1 MWGSKLSALLS
12 AISLT
17 GVPATEV
24 EVATVDS
31 NVKQVAIIGAG
42 AGGSSAAYYLQ
53 QYAEAEG
60 LPVNITVFEKTNHIG
75 GRTLTVEAY
84 DNPLEQVE
92 LGASIFI
99 EANHILYNASHR
111 FGLPL
116 KEPESGSDGFLG
128 IWDGEKFVYTQDDS
142 SWQWWNLAKLFWKY
156 GLAPY
161 KAQKLV
167 QSTVDTFLKL
177 YEAPHF
183 PFRSLTQRAF
193 ELDLLKATS
202 VTGEQFL
209 ANNEIGE
216 LFSQHIIQAATRVNY
231 ASNLKYIHGLETM
244 VSMAPEGAKQV
255 IGGNWQIFETMLRH
269 SNATVNRNTRV
280 ASIELKSGPASS
292 KYLLSTQNT
301 NSEVVADAEQ
311 YPVAFD
317 NVVIASPWQYSDI
330 SVADD
335 LFQHKIDE
343 IPYTKLH
350 VTLFASPFRLSPE
363 YFGLASG
370 SKAPDTVLTTLTL
383 DEEAKTGA
391 EGAGKA
397 GFYSIST
404 LRIAT
409 NPNTLKDE
417 FIYKIFS
424 PNKVTAEFLSE
435 LLGVKVPES
444 IVPEKTAESS
454 QSTVDPI
461 SWYHPHVFNSY
472 PIEYPRVTFQDP
484 ILRDGLYYLSGIES
498 FISCMETSALMGM
511 NIAKLI
517 AEDFVSFAKSAQ
529 EEGEKFEKVD
539 MDEAQEVLGQTDE
552 EATTP
557 DEL

>member
-1 MWGSKLSALLS
+1 MWGSKLSAVLS
-12 AISLT
+12 ALSLTGT
-17 GVPATEV
+17 GVPATETEV
-24 EVATVDS
+24 EIVAFDS
-31 NVKQVAIIGAG
+31 SVKQVAIIGAG
-42 AGGSSAAYYLQ
+42 AGGSAAAYYLQ
-53 QYAEAEG
+53 QYAEADGIE
-60 LPVNITVFEKTNHIG
+60 VNITVFEKTNHIG

-99 EANHILYNASHR
+99 EANQILYNASRR

-128 IWDGEKFVYTQDDS
+128 IWDGEQFVYTQDDS

-167 QSTVDTFLKL
+167 QSTVDTFLQL

-202 VTGEQFL
+202 VTGKEFL
-209 ANNEIGE
+209 ANNDIGE
-216 LFSQHIIQAATRVNY
+216 LFSDHIIQAATRVNY

-255 IGGNWQIFETMLRH
+255 IGGNWQIFDTMLQKT
-269 SNATVNRNTRV
+269 NATVNRNTTV
-280 ASIELKSGPASS
+280 TSMEVKTGPTSS
-292 KYLLSTQNT
+292 KYFISAKD
-301 NSEVVADAEQ
+301 SHADAAAEADQ

-317 NVVIASPWQYSDI
+317 NVVIATPWQYSDI
-330 SVADD
+330 SVAED

-343 IPYTKLH
+343 IPYVKLH

-363 YFGLASG
+363 YFGMEPG
-370 SKAPDTVLTTLTL
+370 SKAPDTVLTTLNPA
-383 DEEAKTGA
+383 DEAKAGA

-404 LRIAT
+404 LRTAT
-409 NPNTLKDE
+409 NPETLKDE

-424 PNKVTAEFLSE
+424 PKQVTAEFLSQ
-435 LLGVKVPES
+435 LLGVKVPET
-444 IVPEKTAESS
+444 IVSEDKTKA
-454 QSTVDPI
+454 VDPI
-461 SWYHPHVFNSY
+461 SWYHPHVFHSY

-484 ILRDGLYYLSGIES
+484 ILRDGLYYLSGMES
-498 FISCMETSALMGM
+498 FISCMETSALMGK

-517 AEDFVSFAKSAQ
+517 AEDFAVSTEAVKEEAVMIEKV
-529 EEGEKFEKVD
+529 EEGV
-539 MDEAQEVLGQTDE
+539 QEVIEQTE
-552 EATTP
+552 KEPVVA

>member
-1 MWGSKLSALLS
+1 MWGSKLSAVLS
-12 AISLT
+12 ALSLTGT
-17 GVPATEV
+17 GVPATETEV
-24 EVATVDS
+24 EIVAFDS
-31 NVKQVAIIGAG
+31 SVKQVAIIGAG
-42 AGGSSAAYYLQ
+42 AGGSAAAYYLQ
-53 QYAEAEG
+53 QYAEADGIE
-60 LPVNITVFEKTNHIG
+60 VNITVFEKTNHIG

-99 EANHILYNASHR
+99 EANQILYNASRR

-128 IWDGEKFVYTQDDS
+128 IWDGEQFVYTQDDS

-167 QSTVDTFLKL
+167 QSTVDTFLQL

-202 VTGEQFL
+202 VTGKEFL
-209 ANNEIGE
+209 ANNDIGE
-216 LFSQHIIQAATRVNY
+216 LFSDHIIQAATRVNY

-255 IGGNWQIFETMLRH
+255 IGGNWQIFDTMLQKT
-269 SNATVNRNTRV
+269 NATVNRNTTITSMEV
-280 ASIELKSGPASS
+280 KTGPTSS
-292 KYLLSTQNT
+292 KYFISAKD
-301 NSEVVADAEQ
+301 SHADAAAEADQ

-317 NVVIASPWQYSDI
+317 NVVIATPWQYSDI
-330 SVADD
+330 SVAED

-343 IPYTKLH
+343 IPYVKLH

-363 YFGLASG
+363 YFGMEPG
-370 SKAPDTVLTTLTL
+370 SKAPDTVLTTLNPA
-383 DEEAKTGA
+383 DEAKAGA
-391 EGAGKA
+391 DGAGKA

-404 LRIAT
+404 LRTAT
-409 NPNTLKDE
+409 NPETLMDE

-424 PNKVTAEFLSE
+424 PKQVTAEFLSQ
-435 LLGVKVPES
+435 LLGVKVPET
-444 IVPEKTAESS
+444 IVSKDKTQA
-454 QSTVDPI
+454 VDPI
-461 SWYHPHVFNSY
+461 SWYHPHVFHSY

-484 ILRDGLYYLSGIES
+484 ILRDGLYYLSGMES
-498 FISCMETSALMGM
+498 FISCMETSALMGK

-517 AEDFVSFAKSAQ
+517 AEDFAVSTEAVKEEAVMIEKV
-529 EEGEKFEKVD
+529 EEG
-539 MDEAQEVLGQTDE
+539 AQEVIEQTE
-552 EATTP
+552 KEPVVA

>member
-1 MWGSKLSALLS
+1 MWGSKLSAVLS
-12 AISLT
+12 ALSLTGT
-17 GVPATEV
+17 GVPATETEV
-24 EVATVDS
+24 EIVAFDS
-31 NVKQVAIIGAG
+31 SVKQVAIIGAG
-42 AGGSSAAYYLQ
+42 AGGSAAAYYLQ
-53 QYAEAEG
+53 QYAEADGIE
-60 LPVNITVFEKTNHIG
+60 VNITVFEKTNHIG

-99 EANHILYNASHR
+99 EANQILYNASRR

-116 KEPESGSDGFLG
+116 KEPESGSDDFLG
-128 IWDGEKFVYTQDDS
+128 IWDGEQFVYTQDDS

-167 QSTVDTFLKL
+167 QSTVDTFLQL

-183 PFRSLTQRAF
+183 PFRSLTRRAF

-202 VTGEQFL
+202 VTGKEFL
-209 ANNEIGE
+209 ANNHIGE
-216 LFSQHIIQAATRVNY
+216 LFSDHIIQAATRVNY

-255 IGGNWQIFETMLRH
+255 IGGNWQIFDTMLQKT
-269 SNATVNRNTRV
+269 NATVNRNTTV
-280 ASIELKSGPASS
+280 TSMEVKTGPTSS
-292 KYLLSTQNT
+292 KYFITAKDSH
-301 NSEVVADAEQ
+301 ADAGVEADQ

-317 NVVIASPWQYSDI
+317 NVVIATPWQYSDI
-330 SVADD
+330 SVAED

-343 IPYTKLH
+343 IPYVKLH

-363 YFGLASG
+363 YFGMEPG
-370 SKAPDTVLTTLTL
+370 SKAPDTVLTTLNPA
-383 DEEAKTGA
+383 DEAKAGA

-404 LRIAT
+404 LRTAT
-409 NPNTLKDE
+409 NPETLKDE

-424 PNKVTAEFLSE
+424 PRQVTAEFLSQ
-435 LLGVKVPES
+435 LLGVKVPET
-444 IVPEKTAESS
+444 IVSKDKTEA
-454 QSTVDPI
+454 VDPI
-461 SWYHPHVFNSY
+461 SWYHPHVFHSY

-484 ILRDGLYYLSGIES
+484 ILRDGLYYLSGMES
-498 FISCMETSALMGM
+498 FISCMETSALMGK

-517 AEDFVSFAKSAQ
+517 AEDFAISTEAVKEEAVMIEKV
-529 EEGEKFEKVD
+529 EEG
-539 MDEAQEVLGQTDE
+539 AQEVIEQTE
-552 EATTP
+552 KEPVVA

>member
-1 MWGSKLSALLS
+1 MWGSKLSAVLS
-12 AISLT
+12 ALSLTGT
-17 GVPATEV
+17 GVPATETEV
-24 EVATVDS
+24 EIVAFDS
-31 NVKQVAIIGAG
+31 SVKQVAIIGAG
-42 AGGSSAAYYLQ
+42 AGGSAAAYYLQ
-53 QYAEAEG
+53 QYAEADGIE
-60 LPVNITVFEKTNHIG
+60 VNITVFEKTNHIG

-99 EANHILYNASHR
+99 EANQILYNASRR

-128 IWDGEKFVYTQDDS
+128 IWDGEQFVYTQDDS

-167 QSTVDTFLKL
+167 QSTVDTFLQL

-202 VTGEQFL
+202 VTGKEFL
-209 ANNEIGE
+209 ANNDIGE
-216 LFSQHIIQAATRVNY
+216 LFSDHIIQAATRVNY

-255 IGGNWQIFETMLRH
+255 IGGNWQIFDTMLQKT
-269 SNATVNRNTRV
+269 NATVNRNTTV
-280 ASIELKSGPASS
+280 TSMEVKTGPTSS
-292 KYLLSTQNT
+292 KYFISAKD
-301 NSEVVADAEQ
+301 SHADAGAEADQ

-317 NVVIASPWQYSDI
+317 NVVIATPWQYSDI
-330 SVADD
+330 SVAED

-343 IPYTKLH
+343 IPYVKLH

-363 YFGLASG
+363 YFGMEPG
-370 SKAPDTVLTTLTL
+370 SKAPDTVLTTLNPA
-383 DEEAKTGA
+383 DEAKAGA

-404 LRIAT
+404 LRTAT
-409 NPNTLKDE
+409 NPETLKDE

-424 PNKVTAEFLSE
+424 PKQVTAEFLSQ
-435 LLGVKVPES
+435 LLGVKVPET
-444 IVPEKTAESS
+444 IVSKDKTEA
-454 QSTVDPI
+454 VDPI
-461 SWYHPHVFNSY
+461 SWYHPHVFHSY

-484 ILRDGLYYLSGIES
+484 ILRDGLYYLSGMES
-498 FISCMETSALMGM
+498 FISCMETSALMGK
-511 NIAKLI
+511 NVAKLI
-517 AEDFVSFAKSAQ
+517 AEDFAVSTEAVKEEAVMIEKV
-529 EEGEKFEKVD
+529 EEG
-539 MDEAQEVLGQTDE
+539 AQEVIEQTE
-552 EATTP
+552 NEPVVA

>member
-1 MWGSKLSALLS
+1 MWGSKLSAVLS
-12 AISLT
+12 ALSLTGT
-17 GVPATEV
+17 GVPATETEV
-24 EVATVDS
+24 EIVAFDS
-31 NVKQVAIIGAG
+31 SVKQVAIIGAG
-42 AGGSSAAYYLQ
+42 AGGSAAAYYLQ
-53 QYAEAEG
+53 QYAEADGIE
-60 LPVNITVFEKTNHIG
+60 VNITVFEKTNHIG

-99 EANHILYNASHR
+99 EANQILYNASRR

-128 IWDGEKFVYTQDDS
+128 IWDGEQFVYTQDDS

-167 QSTVDTFLKL
+167 QSTVDTFLQL

-202 VTGEQFL
+202 VTGKEFL
-209 ANNEIGE
+209 ANNHIGE
-216 LFSQHIIQAATRVNY
+216 LFSDHIIQAATRVNY

-244 VSMAPEGAKQV
+244 VSMAPSGAKQV
-255 IGGNWQIFETMLRH
+255 IGGNWQIFDTMLQKT
-269 SNATVNRNTRV
+269 NATVNRNTTV
-280 ASIELKSGPASS
+280 TSMEVKTGPTSS
-292 KYLLSTQNT
+292 KYFITAKDSH
-301 NSEVVADAEQ
+301 ADAGVEADQ

-317 NVVIASPWQYSDI
+317 NVLIATPWQYSDI
-330 SVADD
+330 SVAED

-343 IPYTKLH
+343 IPYVKLH
-350 VTLFASPFRLSPE
+350 VTLFASPFHLSPE
-363 YFGLASG
+363 YFGMEPG
-370 SKAPDTVLTTLTL
+370 SKAPDTVLTTLNPA
-383 DEEAKTGA
+383 DEAKAGA

-404 LRIAT
+404 LRTAT
-409 NPNTLKDE
+409 NPETLKDE

-424 PNKVTAEFLSE
+424 PKQVTAEFLSQ
-435 LLGVKVPES
+435 LLGVKVPET
-444 IVPEKTAESS
+444 IVSKDKTEA
-454 QSTVDPI
+454 VDPI
-461 SWYHPHVFNSY
+461 SWYHPHVFHSY

-484 ILRDGLYYLSGIES
+484 ILRDGLYYLSGMES
-498 FISCMETSALMGM
+498 FISCMETSALMGK

-517 AEDFVSFAKSAQ
+517 AEDFAISTEAVKEEAVMIEKV
-529 EEGEKFEKVD
+529 EEG
-539 MDEAQEVLGQTDE
+539 AQEVIEQTE
-552 EATTP
+552 KEPVVA

>member
-1 MWGSKLSALLS
+1 MWGSKLSAVLS
-12 AISLT
+12 ALSLTGT
-17 GVPATEV
+17 GVPATETEV
-24 EVATVDS
+24 EIVAFDS
-31 NVKQVAIIGAG
+31 SVKQVAIIGAG
-42 AGGSSAAYYLQ
+42 AGGSAAAYYLQ
-53 QYAEAEG
+53 QYAEADGIE
-60 LPVNITVFEKTNHIG
+60 VNITVFEKTNHIG

-99 EANHILYNASHR
+99 EANQILYNASRR

-128 IWDGEKFVYTQDDS
+128 IWDGEQFVYTQDDS

-167 QSTVDTFLKL
+167 QSTVDTFLQL

-202 VTGEQFL
+202 VTGKEFL
-209 ANNEIGE
+209 ANNDIGD
-216 LFSQHIIQAATRVNY
+216 LFSEHIIQAATRVNY

-255 IGGNWQIFETMLRH
+255 IGGNWQIFDTMLQKT
-269 SNATVNRNTRV
+269 NATVNRNTSV
-280 ASIELKSGPASS
+280 TSVEVKTGPTSS
-292 KYLLSTQNT
+292 KYFLSAKD
-301 NSEVVADAEQ
+301 SHADAGAEADQ

-317 NVVIASPWQYSDI
+317 NVVIATPWQYSDI
-330 SVADD
+330 SVAED

-343 IPYTKLH
+343 IPYVKLH

-363 YFGLASG
+363 YFGMEPG
-370 SKAPDTVLTTLTL
+370 SKAPDTVLTTLNPA
-383 DEEAKTGA
+383 DEAKAGA

-404 LRIAT
+404 LRTAT
-409 NPNTLKDE
+409 NPETLKDE

-424 PNKVTAEFLSE
+424 PKQVTAEFLSQ
-435 LLGVKVPES
+435 LLGVKVPET
-444 IVPEKTAESS
+444 IVSQEKTEA
-454 QSTVDPI
+454 VDPI
-461 SWYHPHVFNSY
+461 SWYHPHVFHSY

-484 ILRDGLYYLSGIES
+484 ILRDGLYYLSGMES

-511 NIAKLI
+511 NVAKLI
-517 AEDFVSFAKSAQ
+517 AEDFAGSAEAVKEEAVMIEKV
-529 EEGEKFEKVD
+529 EEG
-539 MDEAQEVLGQTDE
+539 AQEVIEQTE
-552 EATTP
+552 KETVVA

>member
-1 MWGSKLSALLS
+1 MWGSKLSAVLS
-12 AISLT
+12 ALSLTGT
-17 GVPATEV
+17 GVPATETEV
-24 EVATVDS
+24 EIVAFDS
-31 NVKQVAIIGAG
+31 SVKQVAIIGAG
-42 AGGSSAAYYLQ
+42 AGGSATAYYLQ
-53 QYAEAEG
+53 QYAEADGIE
-60 LPVNITVFEKTNHIG
+60 VNITVFEKTNHIG

-99 EANHILYNASHR
+99 EANQILYNASRR

-128 IWDGEKFVYTQDDS
+128 IWDGEQFVYTQDDS

-167 QSTVDTFLKL
+167 QSTVDTFLQL

-202 VTGEQFL
+202 VTGKEFL
-209 ANNEIGE
+209 ANNDIGE
-216 LFSQHIIQAATRVNY
+216 LFSDHIIQAATRVNY

-255 IGGNWQIFETMLRH
+255 IGGNWQIFDTMLQKT
-269 SNATVNRNTRV
+269 NATVNRNTTV
-280 ASIELKSGPASS
+280 TSMEVKTGPTSS
-292 KYLLSTQNT
+292 KYFISAKD
-301 NSEVVADAEQ
+301 SHADAAAEADQ

-317 NVVIASPWQYSDI
+317 NVVIATPWQYSDI
-330 SVADD
+330 SVAED

-343 IPYTKLH
+343 IPYVKLH

-363 YFGLASG
+363 YFGMEPG
-370 SKAPDTVLTTLTL
+370 SKAPDTVLTTLNPA
-383 DEEAKTGA
+383 DEAKAGA

-404 LRIAT
+404 LRTAT
-409 NPNTLKDE
+409 NPETLKDE

-424 PNKVTAEFLSE
+424 PKQVTAEFLSQ
-435 LLGVKVPES
+435 LLGVKVPET
-444 IVPEKTAESS
+444 IVSKDKTEA
-454 QSTVDPI
+454 VDPI
-461 SWYHPHVFNSY
+461 SWYHPHVFHSY

-484 ILRDGLYYLSGIES
+484 ILRDGLYYLSGMES
-498 FISCMETSALMGM
+498 FISCMETSALMGK

-517 AEDFVSFAKSAQ
+517 AEDFAVSTEAVKEEAVMIEKV
-529 EEGEKFEKVD
+529 EEG
-539 MDEAQEVLGQTDE
+539 AQEVIEQTE
-552 EATTP
+552 KEPVVA

>member
-1 MWGSKLSALLS
+1 MWGSKLSAVLS
-12 AISLT
+12 ALSLTGT
-17 GVPATEV
+17 GVPATETEV
-24 EVATVDS
+24 EIVAFDS
-31 NVKQVAIIGAG
+31 SVKQVAIIGAG
-42 AGGSSAAYYLQ
+42 AGGSAAAYYLQ
-53 QYAEAEG
+53 QYAEADGIE
-60 LPVNITVFEKTNHIG
+60 VNITVFEKTNHIG

-99 EANHILYNASHR
+99 EANQILYNASRR

-128 IWDGEKFVYTQDDS
+128 IWDGEQFVYTQDDS

-167 QSTVDTFLKL
+167 QSTVDTFLQL

-202 VTGEQFL
+202 VTGKEFL
-209 ANNEIGE
+209 ANNDIGE
-216 LFSQHIIQAATRVNY
+216 LFSDHIIQAATRVNY

-255 IGGNWQIFETMLRH
+255 IGGNWQIFDTMLQKT
-269 SNATVNRNTRV
+269 NATVNRNTTV
-280 ASIELKSGPASS
+280 TSMEVKTGPTSS
-292 KYLLSTQNT
+292 KYFISAKD
-301 NSEVVADAEQ
+301 SHADAAAEADQ

-317 NVVIASPWQYSDI
+317 NVVIATPWQYSDI
-330 SVADD
+330 SVAED

-343 IPYTKLH
+343 IPYVKLH

-363 YFGLASG
+363 YFGMEPG
-370 SKAPDTVLTTLTL
+370 SKAPDTVLTTLNPA
-383 DEEAKTGA
+383 DEAKAGA

-404 LRIAT
+404 LRTAT
-409 NPNTLKDE
+409 NPETLKDE

-424 PNKVTAEFLSE
+424 PKQVTAEFLSQ
-435 LLGVKVPES
+435 LLGVKVPET
-444 IVPEKTAESS
+444 IVSKDKTEA
-454 QSTVDPI
+454 VDPI
-461 SWYHPHVFNSY
+461 SWYHPHVFHSY

-484 ILRDGLYYLSGIES
+484 ILRDGLYYLSGMES
-498 FISCMETSALMGM
+498 FISCMETSALMGK
-511 NIAKLI
+511 NVAKLI
-517 AEDFVSFAKSAQ
+517 AEDFAVSTEAVKEEEVMIEKV
-529 EEGEKFEKVD
+529 EEG
-539 MDEAQEVLGQTDE
+539 AQEVIEQTE
-552 EATTP
+552 KEPVVA

>member
-1 MWGSKLSALLS
+1 MWGSKLSAVLS
-12 AISLT
+12 ALSLT
-17 GVPATEV
+17 GVPATETEAEIAV
-24 EVATVDS
+24 VDS
-31 NVKQVAIIGAG
+31 NIKQVAIIGAG
-42 AGGSSAAYYLQ
+42 AGGASAAYYLQ
-53 QYAEAEG
+53 QYAEADG
-60 LPVNITVFEKTNHIG
+60 IPVNITVFEKTDHIG

-84 DNPLEQVE
+84 GNPLEQVE

-99 EANHILYNASHR
+99 EANHILFNASQR

-116 KEPESGSDGFLG
+116 KEPESGTDGFLG
-128 IWDGEKFVYTQDDS
+128 IWDGEQFVYTQDDN
-142 SWQWWNLAKLFWKY
+142 SWEWWNLAKLFWKY

-167 QSTVDTFLKL
+167 QSTVATFLQL

-202 VTGEQFL
+202 VTGDQFL

-244 VSMAPEGAKQV
+244 VSMAPEGSKQV
-255 IGGNWQIFETMLRH
+255 IGGNWQIFHTMVQR
-269 SNATVNRNTRV
+269 SNATLNRNTSV
-280 ASIELKSGPASS
+280 TSIEVKSGPASS
-292 KYLLSTQNT
+292 KYLLSSKST
-301 NSEVVADAEQ
+301 NSEAEAEADQ

-317 NVVIASPWQYSDI
+317 NVVIATPWQYSDI
-330 SVADD
+330 SVAED

-363 YFGLASG
+363 YFGMEPG
-370 SKAPDTVLTTLTL
+370 SKAPDTVLTTLNPA
-383 DEEAKTGA
+383 DEAKAGA

-404 LRIAT
+404 LRTAT
-409 NPNTLKDE
+409 NPETLKDE
-417 FIYKIFS
+417 YIYKIFS
-424 PNKVTAEFLSE
+424 PKKVTAEFLSQ
-435 LLGVKVPES
+435 LLGVKVPAS
-444 IVPEKTAESS
+444 IVAEKAGDGSAD
-454 QSTVDPI
+454 TVDPI

-484 ILRDGLYYLSGIES
+484 ILRDGLYYLSGMES

-511 NIAKLI
+511 NVAKLI
-517 AEDFVSFAKSAQ
+517 SEDFAAEIVK
-529 EEGEKFEKVD
+529 EEGEKIEKVAD
-539 MDEAQEVLGQTDE
+539 DAQEVIGQAE
-552 EATTP
+552 NVANTP

>member
-1 MWGSKLSALLS
+1 MWGSKLSAVLS
-12 AISLT
+12 ALSLTGT
-17 GVPATEV
+17 GVPATETEV
-24 EVATVDS
+24 EIVAFDS
-31 NVKQVAIIGAG
+31 SVKQVAIIGAG
-42 AGGSSAAYYLQ
+42 AGGSAAAYYLQ
-53 QYAEAEG
+53 QYAEADGIE
-60 LPVNITVFEKTNHIG
+60 VNITVFEKTNHIG

-99 EANHILYNASHR
+99 EANQILYNASRR

-128 IWDGEKFVYTQDDS
+128 IWDGEQFVYTQDDS

-167 QSTVDTFLKL
+167 QSTVDTFLQL

-202 VTGEQFL
+202 VTGKEFL
-209 ANNEIGE
+209 ANNDIGE
-216 LFSQHIIQAATRVNY
+216 LFSDHIIQAATRVNY

-255 IGGNWQIFETMLRH
+255 IGGNWQIFDTMLQKT
-269 SNATVNRNTRV
+269 NATVNRNTTV
-280 ASIELKSGPASS
+280 TSMEVKTGPTSS
-292 KYLLSTQNT
+292 KYFISAKD
-301 NSEVVADAEQ
+301 SHADAAAEADQ

-317 NVVIASPWQYSDI
+317 NVVIATPWQYSDI
-330 SVADD
+330 SVAED

-343 IPYTKLH
+343 IPYVKLH

-363 YFGLASG
+363 YFGMEPG
-370 SKAPDTVLTTLTL
+370 SKAPDTVLTTLNPA
-383 DEEAKTGA
+383 DEAKAGA

-404 LRIAT
+404 LRTAT
-409 NPNTLKDE
+409 NPETLKDE

-424 PNKVTAEFLSE
+424 PKQVTAEFLSQ
-435 LLGVKVPES
+435 LLGVKVPVT
-444 IVPEKTAESS
+444 IVSKDKTEA
-454 QSTVDPI
+454 VDPI
-461 SWYHPHVFNSY
+461 SWYHPHVFHSY

-484 ILRDGLYYLSGIES
+484 ILRDGLYYLSGMES
-498 FISCMETSALMGM
+498 FISCMETSALMGK

-517 AEDFVSFAKSAQ
+517 AEDFAVSTEAVKEEAVMIEKV
-529 EEGEKFEKVD
+529 EEGV
-539 MDEAQEVLGQTDE
+539 QEVIEQTE
-552 EATTP
+552 KEPVVA

>member
-1 MWGSKLSALLS
+1 MWGSKLSAVLS
-12 AISLT
+12 ALSLTGT
-17 GVPATEV
+17 GVPATETEV
-24 EVATVDS
+24 EIVAFDS
-31 NVKQVAIIGAG
+31 SVKQVAIIGAG
-42 AGGSSAAYYLQ
+42 AGGSAAAYYLQ
-53 QYAEAEG
+53 QYAEADGIE
-60 LPVNITVFEKTNHIG
+60 VNITVFEKTNHIG

-99 EANHILYNASHR
+99 EANQILYNASRR

-128 IWDGEKFVYTQDDS
+128 IWDGEQFVYTQDDS

-167 QSTVDTFLKL
+167 QSTVDTFLQL

-202 VTGEQFL
+202 VTGKEFL
-209 ANNEIGE
+209 ANNDIGE
-216 LFSQHIIQAATRVNY
+216 LFSDHIIQAATRVNY

-255 IGGNWQIFETMLRH
+255 IGGNWQIFDTMLQKT
-269 SNATVNRNTRV
+269 NATVNRNTTV
-280 ASIELKSGPASS
+280 TSMEVKTGPTSS
-292 KYLLSTQNT
+292 KYFISAKD
-301 NSEVVADAEQ
+301 SHADAGAEADQ

-317 NVVIASPWQYSDI
+317 NVVIATPWQYSDI
-330 SVADD
+330 SVAED

-343 IPYTKLH
+343 IPYVKLH

-363 YFGLASG
+363 YFGMEPG
-370 SKAPDTVLTTLTL
+370 SKAPDTVLTTLNPA
-383 DEEAKTGA
+383 DEAKAGA

-404 LRIAT
+404 LRTAT
-409 NPNTLKDE
+409 NPETLKDE

-424 PNKVTAEFLSE
+424 PKQVTAEFLSQ
-435 LLGVKVPES
+435 LLGVKVPET
-444 IVPEKTAESS
+444 IVSKDKTEA
-454 QSTVDPI
+454 VDPI
-461 SWYHPHVFNSY
+461 SWYHPHVFHSY

-484 ILRDGLYYLSGIES
+484 ILRDGLYYLSGMES
-498 FISCMETSALMGM
+498 FISCMETSALMGK
-511 NIAKLI
+511 NVAKLI
-517 AEDFVSFAKSAQ
+517 AEDFAVSTEAVKEEAVMIEKV
-529 EEGEKFEKVD
+529 EEG
-539 MDEAQEVLGQTDE
+539 AQEVIEQTE
-552 EATTP
+552 TEPVVA

>member
-1 MWGSKLSALLS
+1 MWGSKLSAVLS
-12 AISLT
+12 ALSLTGT
-17 GVPATEV
+17 GVPATETEV
-24 EVATVDS
+24 EIVAFDS
-31 NVKQVAIIGAG
+31 SVKQVAIIGAG
-42 AGGSSAAYYLQ
+42 AGGSAAAYYLQ
-53 QYAEAEG
+53 QYAEADGIE
-60 LPVNITVFEKTNHIG
+60 VNITVFEKTNHVG

-99 EANHILYNASHR
+99 EANQILYNASRR

-128 IWDGEKFVYTQDDS
+128 IWDGEQFVYTQDDS

-167 QSTVDTFLKL
+167 QSTVDTFLQL

-202 VTGEQFL
+202 VTGKEFL
-209 ANNEIGE
+209 ANNDIGE
-216 LFSQHIIQAATRVNY
+216 LFSDHIIQAATRVNY

-255 IGGNWQIFETMLRH
+255 IGGNWQIFDTMLQKT
-269 SNATVNRNTRV
+269 NATVNRNTTV
-280 ASIELKSGPASS
+280 TSMEVKTGPTSS
-292 KYLLSTQNT
+292 KYFISAKD
-301 NSEVVADAEQ
+301 SHADAGVEADQ

-317 NVVIASPWQYSDI
+317 NVVIATPWQYSDI
-330 SVADD
+330 SVAED
-335 LFQHKIDE
+335 LFQRKIDE
-343 IPYTKLH
+343 IPYVKLH

-363 YFGLASG
+363 YFGMEPG
-370 SKAPDTVLTTLTL
+370 SKAPDTVLTTLNPA
-383 DEEAKTGA
+383 DEAKAGA

-404 LRIAT
+404 LRTAT
-409 NPNTLKDE
+409 NPETLKDE

-424 PNKVTAEFLSE
+424 PKQVTAEFLSQ
-435 LLGVKVPES
+435 LLGVKVPET
-444 IVPEKTAESS
+444 IVSKDKTEA
-454 QSTVDPI
+454 VDPI
-461 SWYHPHVFNSY
+461 SWYHPHVFHSY

-484 ILRDGLYYLSGIES
+484 ILRDGLYYLSGMES

-511 NIAKLI
+511 NVAKLI
-517 AEDFVSFAKSAQ
+517 AEDFAVSTEAVKEEAVMIEKV
-529 EEGEKFEKVD
+529 EEG
-539 MDEAQEVLGQTDE
+539 AQEVIEQTE
-552 EATTP
+552 KEPVVA

>member
-1 MWGSKLSALLS
+1 MWGSKLSAVLS
-12 AISLT
+12 ALSLTGT
-17 GVPATEV
+17 GVPATETEV
-24 EVATVDS
+24 EIVAFDS
-31 NVKQVAIIGAG
+31 SVKQVAIIGAG
-42 AGGSSAAYYLQ
+42 AGGSAAAYYLQ
-53 QYAEAEG
+53 QYAEADGIE
-60 LPVNITVFEKTNHIG
+60 VNITVFEKTNHIG

-99 EANHILYNASHR
+99 EANQILYNASRR

-128 IWDGEKFVYTQDDS
+128 IWDGEQFVYTQDDS

-167 QSTVDTFLKL
+167 QSTVDTFLQL

-202 VTGEQFL
+202 VTGKEFL
-209 ANNEIGE
+209 ANNDIGE
-216 LFSQHIIQAATRVNY
+216 LFSDHIIQAATRVNY

-255 IGGNWQIFETMLRH
+255 IGGNWQIFDTMLQKT
-269 SNATVNRNTRV
+269 NATVNRNTTV
-280 ASIELKSGPASS
+280 TSMEVKTGPTSS
-292 KYLLSTQNT
+292 KYLISTKD
-301 NSEVVADAEQ
+301 SHADAGAEADQ

-317 NVVIASPWQYSDI
+317 NVVIATPWQYSDI
-330 SVADD
+330 SVAED

-343 IPYTKLH
+343 IPYVKLH

-363 YFGLASG
+363 YFGMEPG
-370 SKAPDTVLTTLTL
+370 SKAPDTVLTTLNPA
-383 DEEAKTGA
+383 DEAKAGT

-404 LRIAT
+404 LRTAT
-409 NPNTLKDE
+409 NPETLKDE

-424 PNKVTAEFLSE
+424 PKQVTAEFLSQ
-435 LLGVKVPES
+435 LLGVKVPET
-444 IVPEKTAESS
+444 IVSKDKTEA
-454 QSTVDPI
+454 VDPI
-461 SWYHPHVFNSY
+461 SWYHPHVFHSY

-484 ILRDGLYYLSGIES
+484 ILRDGLYYLSGMES
-498 FISCMETSALMGM
+498 FISCMETSALMGK
-511 NIAKLI
+511 NVAKLI
-517 AEDFVSFAKSAQ
+517 AEDFAVSTEAVKEEAVMIEKV
-529 EEGEKFEKVD
+529 EEG
-539 MDEAQEVLGQTDE
+539 AQEVIEQTE
-552 EATTP
+552 KEPVVA

>member
-1 MWGSKLSALLS
+1 MWGSKLSAVLS
-12 AISLT
+12 ALSLTGT
-17 GVPATEV
+17 GVPATETEV
-24 EVATVDS
+24 EIVAFDS
-31 NVKQVAIIGAG
+31 SVKQVAIIGAG
-42 AGGSSAAYYLQ
+42 AGGSAAAYYLQ
-53 QYAEAEG
+53 QYAEADGIE
-60 LPVNITVFEKTNHIG
+60 VNITVFEKTNHIG

-99 EANHILYNASHR
+99 EANQILYNASRR

-128 IWDGEKFVYTQDDS
+128 IWDGEQFVYTQDDS

-167 QSTVDTFLKL
+167 QSTVDTFLQL

-202 VTGEQFL
+202 VTGKEFL
-209 ANNEIGE
+209 ANNDIGE
-216 LFSQHIIQAATRVNY
+216 VFSDHIIQAATRVNY

-255 IGGNWQIFETMLRH
+255 IGGNWQIFDTMLQKT
-269 SNATVNRNTRV
+269 NATVNRNTTV
-280 ASIELKSGPASS
+280 TSMEVKTGPTSS
-292 KYLLSTQNT
+292 KYFVSAKD
-301 NSEVVADAEQ
+301 SHADAGAEADQ

-317 NVVIASPWQYSDI
+317 NVVIATPWQYSDI
-330 SVADD
+330 SVAED

-343 IPYTKLH
+343 IPYVKLH

-363 YFGLASG
+363 YFGMEPG
-370 SKAPDTVLTTLTL
+370 SKAPDTVLTTLNPA
-383 DEEAKTGA
+383 DEAKAGA

-404 LRIAT
+404 LRTAT
-409 NPNTLKDE
+409 NPETLKDE

-424 PNKVTAEFLSE
+424 PKQVTAEFLSQ
-435 LLGVKVPES
+435 LLGVKVPET
-444 IVPEKTAESS
+444 IVSKDKTEA
-454 QSTVDPI
+454 VDPI
-461 SWYHPHVFNSY
+461 SWYHPHVFHSY

-484 ILRDGLYYLSGIES
+484 ILRDGLYYLSGMES
-498 FISCMETSALMGM
+498 FISCMETSALMGK
-511 NIAKLI
+511 NVAKLI
-517 AEDFVSFAKSAQ
+517 AEDFAVSAEAVKEEAVMIEKV
-529 EEGEKFEKVD
+529 EEG
-539 MDEAQEVLGQTDE
+539 AQEVIEQTE
-552 EATTP
+552 KEPVVA

>member
-1 MWGSKLSALLS
+1 MWGSKLSAVLS
-12 AISLT
+12 ALSLTGT
-17 GVPATEV
+17 GVPATETEV
-24 EVATVDS
+24 EIVAFDS
-31 NVKQVAIIGAG
+31 SVKQVAIIGAG
-42 AGGSSAAYYLQ
+42 AGGSAAAYYLQ
-53 QYAEAEG
+53 QYAEADGIE
-60 LPVNITVFEKTNHIG
+60 VNITVFEKTNHIG

-99 EANHILYNASHR
+99 EANQILYNASRR

-128 IWDGEKFVYTQDDS
+128 IWDGEQFVYTQDDS

-167 QSTVDTFLKL
+167 QSTVDTFLQL

-202 VTGEQFL
+202 VTGKEFL
-209 ANNEIGE
+209 ANNDIGE
-216 LFSQHIIQAATRVNY
+216 LFSDHIIQAATRVNY

-255 IGGNWQIFETMLRH
+255 IGGNWQIFDTMLQKT
-269 SNATVNRNTRV
+269 NATVNRNTTV
-280 ASIELKSGPASS
+280 TSMEVKTGPTSS
-292 KYLLSTQNT
+292 KYFISAKD
-301 NSEVVADAEQ
+301 SHADAAAEADQ

-317 NVVIASPWQYSDI
+317 NVVIATPWQYSDI
-330 SVADD
+330 SVAED

-343 IPYTKLH
+343 IPYVKLH

-363 YFGLASG
+363 YFGMEPG
-370 SKAPDTVLTTLTL
+370 SKAPDTVLTTLNPA
-383 DEEAKTGA
+383 DEAKAGA

-404 LRIAT
+404 LRTAT
-409 NPNTLKDE
+409 NPETLKDE

-424 PNKVTAEFLSE
+424 PKQVTAEFLSQ
-435 LLGVKVPES
+435 LLGVKVPET
-444 IVPEKTAESS
+444 IVSKDKIEA
-454 QSTVDPI
+454 VDPI
-461 SWYHPHVFNSY
+461 SWYHPHVFHSY

-484 ILRDGLYYLSGIES
+484 ILRDGLYYLSGMES
-498 FISCMETSALMGM
+498 FISCMETSALMGK
-511 NIAKLI
+511 NVAKLI
-517 AEDFVSFAKSAQ
+517 AEDFAVSTEAVKEEEVMIEKV
-529 EEGEKFEKVD
+529 EEG
-539 MDEAQEVLGQTDE
+539 AQEVIEQTE
-552 EATTP
+552 KEPVVA

>member
-1 MWGSKLSALLS
+1 MWGSKLSAVLS
-12 AISLT
+12 ALSLTGT
-17 GVPATEV
+17 GVPATETEV
-24 EVATVDS
+24 EIVAFDS
-31 NVKQVAIIGAG
+31 SVKQVAIIGAG
-42 AGGSSAAYYLQ
+42 AGGSAAAYYLQ
-53 QYAEAEG
+53 QYAEADGIE
-60 LPVNITVFEKTNHIG
+60 VNITVFEKTNHIG

-99 EANHILYNASHR
+99 EANQILYNASRR

-128 IWDGEKFVYTQDDS
+128 IWDGEQFVYTQDDS

-167 QSTVDTFLKL
+167 QSTVDTFLQL

-202 VTGEQFL
+202 VTGKEFL
-209 ANNEIGE
+209 ANNDIGE
-216 LFSQHIIQAATRVNY
+216 LFSDHIIQAATRVNY

-255 IGGNWQIFETMLRH
+255 IGGNWQIFDTMLQKT
-269 SNATVNRNTRV
+269 NATVNRNTTV
-280 ASIELKSGPASS
+280 TSMEVKTGPTSS
-292 KYLLSTQNT
+292 KYFISAKD
-301 NSEVVADAEQ
+301 SHADAGVEADQ

-317 NVVIASPWQYSDI
+317 NVVIATPWQYSDI
-330 SVADD
+330 SVAED

-343 IPYTKLH
+343 IPYVKLH

-363 YFGLASG
+363 YFGMEPG
-370 SKAPDTVLTTLTL
+370 SKAPDTVLTTLNPA
-383 DEEAKTGA
+383 DEAKAGA

-404 LRIAT
+404 LRTAT
-409 NPNTLKDE
+409 NPETLKDE

-424 PNKVTAEFLSE
+424 PKQVTAEFLSQ
-435 LLGVKVPES
+435 LLGVKVPET
-444 IVPEKTAESS
+444 IVSKDKTEA
-454 QSTVDPI
+454 VDPI
-461 SWYHPHVFNSY
+461 SWYHPHVFHSY

-484 ILRDGLYYLSGIES
+484 ILRDGLYYLSGMES
-498 FISCMETSALMGM
+498 FISCMETSALMGK
-511 NIAKLI
+511 NVAKLI
-517 AEDFVSFAKSAQ
+517 AEDFAVSTEAVKEEAVMIEKV
-529 EEGEKFEKVD
+529 EEG
-539 MDEAQEVLGQTDE
+539 AQEVIEQTE
-552 EATTP
+552 KEPVVA

>member
-1 MWGSKLSALLS
+1 MWGSKLSAVLS
-12 AISLT
+12 ALSLTGT
-17 GVPATEV
+17 GVPATETEV
-24 EVATVDS
+24 EIVAFDS
-31 NVKQVAIIGAG
+31 SVKQVAIIGAG
-42 AGGSSAAYYLQ
+42 AGGSAAAYYLQ
-53 QYAEAEG
+53 QYAEADGIE
-60 LPVNITVFEKTNHIG
+60 VNITVFEKTNHIG

-99 EANHILYNASHR
+99 EANQILYNASRR

-116 KEPESGSDGFLG
+116 KEPESGSDDFLG
-128 IWDGEKFVYTQDDS
+128 IWDGEQFVYTQDDS

-167 QSTVDTFLKL
+167 QSTVDTFLQL

-202 VTGEQFL
+202 VTGKEFL
-209 ANNEIGE
+209 ANNHIGE
-216 LFSQHIIQAATRVNY
+216 LFSDHIIQAATRVNY

-255 IGGNWQIFETMLRH
+255 IGGNWQIFDTMLQKT
-269 SNATVNRNTRV
+269 NATVNRNTTV
-280 ASIELKSGPASS
+280 TSMEVKTGPTSS
-292 KYLLSTQNT
+292 KYFITAKDSH
-301 NSEVVADAEQ
+301 ADAGVEADQ

-317 NVVIASPWQYSDI
+317 NVVIATPWQYSDI
-330 SVADD
+330 SVAED

-343 IPYTKLH
+343 IPYVKLH

-363 YFGLASG
+363 YFGMEPG
-370 SKAPDTVLTTLTL
+370 SKAPDTVLTTLNPA
-383 DEEAKTGA
+383 DEAKAGA

-404 LRIAT
+404 LRTAT
-409 NPNTLKDE
+409 NPETLKDE

-424 PNKVTAEFLSE
+424 PRQVTAEFLSQ
-435 LLGVKVPES
+435 LLGVKVPET
-444 IVPEKTAESS
+444 IVSKDKTEA
-454 QSTVDPI
+454 VDPI
-461 SWYHPHVFNSY
+461 SWYHPHVFHSY

-484 ILRDGLYYLSGIES
+484 ILRDGLYYLSGMES
-498 FISCMETSALMGM
+498 FISCMETSALMGK

-517 AEDFVSFAKSAQ
+517 AEDFAISTEAVKEEAVMIEKV
-529 EEGEKFEKVD
+529 EEG
-539 MDEAQEVLGQTDE
+539 AQEVIEQTE
-552 EATTP
+552 KEPVVA

>member
-1 MWGSKLSALLS
+1 MWGSKLSAVLS
-12 AISLT
+12 ALSLTGT
-17 GVPATEV
+17 GVPATETEV
-24 EVATVDS
+24 ETVAFDS
-31 NVKQVAIIGAG
+31 SVKQVAIIGAG
-42 AGGSSAAYYLQ
+42 AGGSAAAYYLQ
-53 QYAEAEG
+53 QYAEADGIE
-60 LPVNITVFEKTNHIG
+60 VNITVFEKTNHIG

-99 EANHILYNASHR
+99 EANQILYNASRR

-128 IWDGEKFVYTQDDS
+128 IWDGEQFVYTQDDS

-167 QSTVDTFLKL
+167 QSTVDTFLQL

-202 VTGEQFL
+202 VTGKEFL
-209 ANNEIGE
+209 ANNDIGE
-216 LFSQHIIQAATRVNY
+216 LFSDHIIQAATRVNY

-255 IGGNWQIFETMLRH
+255 IGGNWQIFDTMLQKT
-269 SNATVNRNTRV
+269 NATVNRNTTV
-280 ASIELKSGPASS
+280 TSMEVKTGPTSS
-292 KYLLSTQNT
+292 KYFISAKD
-301 NSEVVADAEQ
+301 SHADAGAEADQ

-317 NVVIASPWQYSDI
+317 NVVIATPWQYSDI
-330 SVADD
+330 SVAED

-343 IPYTKLH
+343 IPYVKLH

-363 YFGLASG
+363 YFGMEPG
-370 SKAPDTVLTTLTL
+370 SKAPDTVLTTLNPA
-383 DEEAKTGA
+383 DEAKAGA

-404 LRIAT
+404 LRTAT
-409 NPNTLKDE
+409 NPETLKDE

-424 PNKVTAEFLSE
+424 PKQVTAEFLSQ
-435 LLGVKVPES
+435 LLGVKVPET
-444 IVPEKTAESS
+444 IVSKDKTEA
-454 QSTVDPI
+454 VDPI
-461 SWYHPHVFNSY
+461 SWYNPHVFHSY

-484 ILRDGLYYLSGIES
+484 ILRDGLYYLSGMES

-511 NIAKLI
+511 NVAKLI
-517 AEDFVSFAKSAQ
+517 AEDFAVSGEAVKEEAVMIEKVEESAQ
-529 EEGEKFEKVD
+529 EVIE
-539 MDEAQEVLGQTDE
+539 QTGKE
-552 EATTP
+552 PFVA

>member
-1 MWGSKLSALLS
+1 MWGSKLSAVLS
-12 AISLT
+12 ALSLTGT
-17 GVPATEV
+17 GVPATETEV
-24 EVATVDS
+24 EIVAFDS
-31 NVKQVAIIGAG
+31 SVKQVAIIGAG
-42 AGGSSAAYYLQ
+42 AGGSAAAYYLQ
-53 QYAEAEG
+53 QYAEADGIE
-60 LPVNITVFEKTNHIG
+60 VNITVFEKTNHIG

-99 EANHILYNASHR
+99 EANQILYNASRR

-128 IWDGEKFVYTQDDS
+128 IWDGEQFVYTQDDS

-167 QSTVDTFLKL
+167 QSTIDTFLQL

-202 VTGEQFL
+202 VTGKEFL
-209 ANNEIGE
+209 ANNDIGD
-216 LFSQHIIQAATRVNY
+216 LFSEHIIQAATRVNY

-255 IGGNWQIFETMLRH
+255 IGGNWQIFDTMLQKT
-269 SNATVNRNTRV
+269 NATVNRNTSV
-280 ASIELKSGPASS
+280 TSVEVKTGPTSS
-292 KYLLSTQNT
+292 KYFLSAKD
-301 NSEVVADAEQ
+301 SHADAGAEADQ

-317 NVVIASPWQYSDI
+317 NVVIATPWQYSDI
-330 SVADD
+330 SVAED

-343 IPYTKLH
+343 IPYVKLH

-363 YFGLASG
+363 YFGMEPG
-370 SKAPDTVLTTLTL
+370 SKAPDTVLTTLNPA
-383 DEEAKTGA
+383 DEAKAGA

-404 LRIAT
+404 LRTAT
-409 NPNTLKDE
+409 NPETLKDE

-424 PNKVTAEFLSE
+424 PKQVTAEFLSQ
-435 LLGVKVPES
+435 LLGVKVPET
-444 IVPEKTAESS
+444 IVSQEKTEA
-454 QSTVDPI
+454 VDPI
-461 SWYHPHVFNSY
+461 SWYHPHVFHSY

-484 ILRDGLYYLSGIES
+484 ILRDGLYYLSGMES

-511 NIAKLI
+511 NVAKLI
-517 AEDFVSFAKSAQ
+517 AEDFARSAEAVKKEAVMIDKV
-529 EEGEKFEKVD
+529 EEG
-539 MDEAQEVLGQTDE
+539 AQEVIEQTE
-552 EATTP
+552 KETVVA

>member
-1 MWGSKLSALLS
+1 MWGSKLSAVLS
-12 AISLT
+12 ALSLT
-17 GVPATEV
+17 AVPATEV
-24 EVATVDS
+24 EADLAIVES

-42 AGGSSAAYYLQ
+42 AGGASTAYYLQ

-60 LPVNITVFEKTNHIG
+60 LPVNITVFEKTDHIG
-75 GRTLTVEAY
+75 GRTLTVDAY
-84 DNPLEQVE
+84 NNPLEPVE

-99 EANHILYNASHR
+99 EANHILYNASRR

-142 SWQWWNLAKLFWKY
+142 SWEWWNLAKLFWKY

-167 QSTVDTFLKL
+167 QSTVATFLQL

-183 PFRSLTQRAF
+183 PFRSLTQRTF

-202 VTGEQFL
+202 VTGDQFL
-209 ANNEIGE
+209 ANNDIGE

-255 IGGNWQIFETMLRH
+255 IGGNWLIFDTMLQRT
-269 SNATVNRNTRV
+269 NATVNRNTSV
-280 ASIELKSGPASS
+280 ASIEVKSGPTSS
-292 KYLLSTQNT
+292 KYLLSTKSVH
-301 NSEVVADAEQ
+301 SEAEADAER

-317 NVVIASPWQYSDI
+317 NVVIAAPWQYSDI
-330 SVADD
+330 KVSED

-343 IPYTKLH
+343 IPYTRLH

-363 YFGLASG
+363 FFGLQPG
-370 SKAPDTVLTTLTL
+370 SKAPDTVLTTLNAA
-383 DEEAKTGA
+383 DEAKAGA
-391 EGAGKA
+391 DGAGKA

-404 LRIAT
+404 LRTAT
-409 NPNTLKDE
+409 NPETLKDE
-417 FIYKIFS
+417 FLYKIFS
-424 PNKVTAEFLSE
+424 PNKVTAEFLSG
-435 LLGVKVPES
+435 LLGVKVPEG
-444 IVPEKTAESS
+444 IVSNGEEEAGAVS
-454 QSTVDPI
+454 PI
-461 SWYHPHVFNSY
+461 SWYHPHVFDSY

-484 ILRDGLYYLSGIES
+484 ILRDGLYYLSGMES

-511 NIAKLI
+511 NVAKLI
-517 AEDFVSFAKSAQ
+517 AEDFAGPAEAAKT
-529 EEGEKFEKVD
+529 EDEKVD
-539 MDEAQEVLGQTDE
+539 KIEADGVQEVLAE
-552 EATTP
+552 KELPIP

>member
-1 MWGSKLSALLS
+1 MWGSKLSAVLS
-12 AISLT
+12 ALSLTGT
-17 GVPATEV
+17 GVPATETEV
-24 EVATVDS
+24 EIVAFDS
-31 NVKQVAIIGAG
+31 SVKQVAIIGAG
-42 AGGSSAAYYLQ
+42 AGGSAAAYYLQ
-53 QYAEAEG
+53 QYAEADGIE
-60 LPVNITVFEKTNHIG
+60 VNITVFEKTNHIG

-99 EANHILYNASHR
+99 EANQILYNASRR

-128 IWDGEKFVYTQDDS
+128 IWDGEQFVYTQDDS

-167 QSTVDTFLKL
+167 QSTVDTFLQL

-202 VTGEQFL
+202 VTGKEFL
-209 ANNEIGE
+209 ANNDIGE
-216 LFSQHIIQAATRVNY
+216 LFSDHIIQAATRVNY

-255 IGGNWQIFETMLRH
+255 IGGNWQIFDTMLQKT
-269 SNATVNRNTRV
+269 NATVNRNTTV
-280 ASIELKSGPASS
+280 TSMEVKTGPTSS
-292 KYLLSTQNT
+292 KYFISAKD
-301 NSEVVADAEQ
+301 SHADAGAEADQ

-317 NVVIASPWQYSDI
+317 NVVIATPWQYSDI
-330 SVADD
+330 SVAED

-343 IPYTKLH
+343 IPYVKLH

-363 YFGLASG
+363 YFGMEPG
-370 SKAPDTVLTTLTL
+370 SKAPDTVLTTLNPA
-383 DEEAKTGA
+383 DEAKAGA

-404 LRIAT
+404 LRTAT
-409 NPNTLKDE
+409 NPETLKDE

-424 PNKVTAEFLSE
+424 PKQVTAEFLSQ
-435 LLGVKVPES
+435 LLGVKVPET
-444 IVPEKTAESS
+444 IVSKDKTEA
-454 QSTVDPI
+454 VDPI
-461 SWYHPHVFNSY
+461 SWYHPHVFHSY

-484 ILRDGLYYLSGIES
+484 ILRDGLYYLSGMES
-498 FISCMETSALMGM
+498 FISCMETSALMGK
-511 NIAKLI
+511 NVAKLI
-517 AEDFVSFAKSAQ
+517 AEDFAVSTEAVKEEAVMIEKV
-529 EEGEKFEKVD
+529 EEG
-539 MDEAQEVLGQTDE
+539 AQEVIEQTE
-552 EATTP
+552 KEPVVA

>member
-1 MWGSKLSALLS
+1 MWGSKLSAVLS
-12 AISLT
+12 ALSLTGT
-17 GVPATEV
+17 GVPATETEV
-24 EVATVDS
+24 EIVAFDS
-31 NVKQVAIIGAG
+31 SVKQVAIIGAG
-42 AGGSSAAYYLQ
+42 AGGSAAAYYLQ
-53 QYAEAEG
+53 QYAEADGIE
-60 LPVNITVFEKTNHIG
+60 VNITVFEKTNHIG

-99 EANHILYNASHR
+99 EANQILYNASRR

-116 KEPESGSDGFLG
+116 MEPESGSDGFLG
-128 IWDGEKFVYTQDDS
+128 IWDGEQFVYTQDDS

-167 QSTVDTFLKL
+167 QSTVDTFLQL

-202 VTGEQFL
+202 VTGKEFL
-209 ANNEIGE
+209 ANNDIGE
-216 LFSQHIIQAATRVNY
+216 LFSDHIIQAATRVNY

-255 IGGNWQIFETMLRH
+255 IGGNWQIFDTMLQKT
-269 SNATVNRNTRV
+269 NATVNRNTTV
-280 ASIELKSGPASS
+280 TSMEVKTGPTSS
-292 KYLLSTQNT
+292 KYFISAKD
-301 NSEVVADAEQ
+301 SHAYAGVEADQ

-317 NVVIASPWQYSDI
+317 NVVIATPWQYSDI
-330 SVADD
+330 SVAED

-343 IPYTKLH
+343 IPYVKLH

-363 YFGLASG
+363 YFGMEPG
-370 SKAPDTVLTTLTL
+370 SKAPDTVLTTLNPA
-383 DEEAKTGA
+383 DEAKAGA

-404 LRIAT
+404 LRTAT
-409 NPNTLKDE
+409 NPETLKDE

-424 PNKVTAEFLSE
+424 PKQVTAEFLSQ
-435 LLGVKVPES
+435 LLGVKVPET
-444 IVPEKTAESS
+444 IVSKDKTEA
-454 QSTVDPI
+454 VDPI
-461 SWYHPHVFNSY
+461 SWYHPHVFHSY

-484 ILRDGLYYLSGIES
+484 ILRDGLYYLSGMES
-498 FISCMETSALMGM
+498 FISCMETSALMGK
-511 NIAKLI
+511 NVAKLI
-517 AEDFVSFAKSAQ
+517 AEDFAVSTEAVKEEAVMIEKV
-529 EEGEKFEKVD
+529 EEG
-539 MDEAQEVLGQTDE
+539 AQEVIEQTE
-552 EATTP
+552 TEPVVA

>member
-1 MWGSKLSALLS
+1 MWGSKLSAVLS
-12 AISLT
+12 ALSLTGT
-17 GVPATEV
+17 GVPATETEV
-24 EVATVDS
+24 EIVAFDS
-31 NVKQVAIIGAG
+31 SVKQVAIIGAG
-42 AGGSSAAYYLQ
+42 AGGSAAAYYLQ
-53 QYAEAEG
+53 QYAEADGIE
-60 LPVNITVFEKTNHIG
+60 VNITVFEKTNHIG

-99 EANHILYNASHR
+99 EANQILYNASRR

-128 IWDGEKFVYTQDDS
+128 IWDGEQFVYTQDDS

-167 QSTVDTFLKL
+167 QSTVDTFLQL

-202 VTGEQFL
+202 VTGKEFL
-209 ANNEIGE
+209 ANNDIGE
-216 LFSQHIIQAATRVNY
+216 LFSDHIIQAATRVNY

-255 IGGNWQIFETMLRH
+255 IGGNWQIFDTMLQKT
-269 SNATVNRNTRV
+269 NATVNCNTTV
-280 ASIELKSGPASS
+280 TSMEVKTGPTSS
-292 KYLLSTQNT
+292 KYFISAKD
-301 NSEVVADAEQ
+301 SHADAGAEADQ

-317 NVVIASPWQYSDI
+317 NVVIATPWQYSDI
-330 SVADD
+330 SVAED

-343 IPYTKLH
+343 IPYVKLH

-363 YFGLASG
+363 YFGMEPG
-370 SKAPDTVLTTLTL
+370 SKAPDTVLTTLNPA
-383 DEEAKTGA
+383 DEAKAGA

-404 LRIAT
+404 LRTAT
-409 NPNTLKDE
+409 NPETLKDE

-424 PNKVTAEFLSE
+424 PKQVTAEFLSQ
-435 LLGVKVPES
+435 LLGVKVPET
-444 IVPEKTAESS
+444 IVSKDKTEA
-454 QSTVDPI
+454 VDPI
-461 SWYHPHVFNSY
+461 SWYHPHVFHSY

-484 ILRDGLYYLSGIES
+484 ILRDGLYYLSGMES
-498 FISCMETSALMGM
+498 FISCMETSALMGK
-511 NIAKLI
+511 NVAKLI
-517 AEDFVSFAKSAQ
+517 AEDFAVSTEAVKEEAVMIEKV
-529 EEGEKFEKVD
+529 EEG
-539 MDEAQEVLGQTDE
+539 AQEVIEQTE
-552 EATTP
+552 KEPVVA

>member
-1 MWGSKLSALLS
+1 MWGSKLSAVLS
-12 AISLT
+12 ALSMTGT
-17 GVPATEV
+17 GVPATETEV
-24 EVATVDS
+24 EIVAFDS
-31 NVKQVAIIGAG
+31 SVKQVAIIGAG
-42 AGGSSAAYYLQ
+42 AGGSAAAYYLQ
-53 QYAEAEG
+53 QYAEADGIE
-60 LPVNITVFEKTNHIG
+60 VNITVFEKTNHIG

-99 EANHILYNASHR
+99 EANQILYNASRR

-128 IWDGEKFVYTQDDS
+128 IWDGEQFVYTQDDS

-167 QSTVDTFLKL
+167 QSTVDTFLQL

-202 VTGEQFL
+202 VTGKEFL
-209 ANNEIGE
+209 ANNDIGE
-216 LFSQHIIQAATRVNY
+216 LFSDHIIQAATRVNY

-255 IGGNWQIFETMLRH
+255 IGGNWQIFDTMLQKT
-269 SNATVNRNTRV
+269 NATVNRNTTV
-280 ASIELKSGPASS
+280 TSMEVKTGPTSS
-292 KYLLSTQNT
+292 KYFISAKD
-301 NSEVVADAEQ
+301 SHADAGVEADQ

-317 NVVIASPWQYSDI
+317 NVVIATPWQYSDI
-330 SVADD
+330 SVAED

-343 IPYTKLH
+343 IPYVKLH

-363 YFGLASG
+363 YFGMEPG
-370 SKAPDTVLTTLTL
+370 SKAPDTVLTTLNPA
-383 DEEAKTGA
+383 DEAKAGA

-404 LRIAT
+404 LRTAT
-409 NPNTLKDE
+409 NPETLKDE

-424 PNKVTAEFLSE
+424 PKQVTAEFLSQ
-435 LLGVKVPES
+435 LLGVKVPET
-444 IVPEKTAESS
+444 IVSKDKTEA
-454 QSTVDPI
+454 VDPI
-461 SWYHPHVFNSY
+461 SWYHPHVFHSY

-484 ILRDGLYYLSGIES
+484 ILRDGLYYLSGMES
-498 FISCMETSALMGM
+498 FISCMETSALMGK
-511 NIAKLI
+511 NVAKLI
-517 AEDFVSFAKSAQ
+517 AEDFAVSTEAVKEEAVMIEKV
-529 EEGEKFEKVD
+529 EEG
-539 MDEAQEVLGQTDE
+539 AQEVIEQTE
-552 EATTP
+552 TEPVVA

>member
-1 MWGSKLSALLS
+1 MWGSKLSAVLS
-12 AISLT
+12 ALSLTGT
-17 GVPATEV
+17 GVPATETEV
-24 EVATVDS
+24 EIVAFDS
-31 NVKQVAIIGAG
+31 SVKQVAIIGAG
-42 AGGSSAAYYLQ
+42 AGGSAAAYYLQ
-53 QYAEAEG
+53 QYAEADGIE
-60 LPVNITVFEKTNHIG
+60 VNITVFEKTNHIG

-99 EANHILYNASHR
+99 EANQILYNASRR

-128 IWDGEKFVYTQDDS
+128 IWDGEQFVYTQDDS

-167 QSTVDTFLKL
+167 QSTVDTFLQL

-202 VTGEQFL
+202 VTGKEFL
-209 ANNEIGE
+209 ANNDIGE
-216 LFSQHIIQAATRVNY
+216 LFSDHIIQAATRVNY

-255 IGGNWQIFETMLRH
+255 IGGNWQIFDTMLQKT
-269 SNATVNRNTRV
+269 NATVNRNTTV
-280 ASIELKSGPASS
+280 TSMEVKTGPTSS
-292 KYLLSTQNT
+292 KYFISAKD
-301 NSEVVADAEQ
+301 SHADAAAEADQ

-317 NVVIASPWQYSDI
+317 NVVIATPWQYSDI
-330 SVADD
+330 SVAED

-343 IPYTKLH
+343 IPYVKLH

-363 YFGLASG
+363 YFGMEPG
-370 SKAPDTVLTTLTL
+370 SKAPDTVLTTLNPA
-383 DEEAKTGA
+383 DEAKAGA

-404 LRIAT
+404 LRTAT
-409 NPNTLKDE
+409 NPETLKDE

-424 PNKVTAEFLSE
+424 PKQVTAEFLSQ
-435 LLGVKVPES
+435 LLGVKVPET
-444 IVPEKTAESS
+444 IVSKDKTEA
-454 QSTVDPI
+454 VDPI
-461 SWYHPHVFNSY
+461 SWYHPHVFHSY

-484 ILRDGLYYLSGIES
+484 ILRDGLYYLSGMES
-498 FISCMETSALMGM
+498 FISCMETSALMGK
-511 NIAKLI
+511 NVAKLI
-517 AEDFVSFAKSAQ
+517 AEDFAVSTEAVKEEAVMIEKV
-529 EEGEKFEKVD
+529 EEG
-539 MDEAQEVLGQTDE
+539 AQEVIEQTE
-552 EATTP
+552 KEPVVA

>member
-1 MWGSKLSALLS
+1 MWGSKLSAVLS
-12 AISLT
+12 ALSLTGT
-17 GVPATEV
+17 GVPATETEV
-24 EVATVDS
+24 EIVAFDS
-31 NVKQVAIIGAG
+31 SVKQVAIIGAG
-42 AGGSSAAYYLQ
+42 AGGSAAAYYLQ
-53 QYAEAEG
+53 QYAEADGIE
-60 LPVNITVFEKTNHIG
+60 VNITVFEKTNHIG

-99 EANHILYNASHR
+99 EANQILYNASRR

-128 IWDGEKFVYTQDDS
+128 IWDGEQFVYTQDDS

-167 QSTVDTFLKL
+167 QSTVDTFLQL

-202 VTGEQFL
+202 VTGKEFL
-209 ANNEIGE
+209 ANNDIGE
-216 LFSQHIIQAATRVNY
+216 LFSDHIIQAATRVNY

-255 IGGNWQIFETMLRH
+255 IGGNWQIFDTMLQKT
-269 SNATVNRNTRV
+269 NATVNRNTTV
-280 ASIELKSGPASS
+280 TSMEVKNGPTSS
-292 KYLLSTQNT
+292 KYFISAKD
-301 NSEVVADAEQ
+301 SHADAAAEADQ

-317 NVVIASPWQYSDI
+317 NVVIATPWQYSDI
-330 SVADD
+330 SVAED

-343 IPYTKLH
+343 IPYVKLH

-363 YFGLASG
+363 YFGMEPG
-370 SKAPDTVLTTLTL
+370 SKAPDTVLTTLNPA
-383 DEEAKTGA
+383 DEAKAGA

-404 LRIAT
+404 LRTAT
-409 NPNTLKDE
+409 NPETLKDE

-424 PNKVTAEFLSE
+424 PKQVTAEFLSQ
-435 LLGVKVPES
+435 LLGVKVPET
-444 IVPEKTAESS
+444 IVSKDKTEA
-454 QSTVDPI
+454 VDPI
-461 SWYHPHVFNSY
+461 SWYHPHVFHSY

-484 ILRDGLYYLSGIES
+484 ILRDGLYYLSGMES
-498 FISCMETSALMGM
+498 FISCMETSALMGK

-517 AEDFVSFAKSAQ
+517 AEDFAVSTEAVKEEAVMIEKV
-529 EEGEKFEKVD
+529 EEG
-539 MDEAQEVLGQTDE
+539 AQEVIEQTE
-552 EATTP
+552 KEPVVA